1 MEKQKSR
8 ITQTILNNKR
18 TVDAQLAS
26 KKDTTTGSF
35 CNTFIGRAFTAKA
48 KDPEPQK

>member
-1 MEKQKSR
+1 MEAFRVASAKENSESK
-8 ITQTILNNKR
+8 II
-18 TVDAQLAS
+18 QLAS
-26 KKDTTTGSF
+26 KKDATTGSF